1 MAEQGLSIRP
11 FLIKDPF
18 QEVRQERG
26 CDRRCQDMGACAPKI
41 SVTVSAIKP
50 PSGGQQTQDV
60 LISAP
65 GHDLCGSFRSGVCM
79 LGDCFCN
86 PSIEFRGSDRDQSH
100 AGGLLS
106 SPWDHREWWRLE
118 LSAACRAFF
127 PEARK
132 RTGSA
137 YQQSTMTRK
146 AAQAPTALHPMSSI
160 TFCSTT

>member
-26 CDRRCQDMGACAPKI
+26 CDRRCQDMGARAPKI

-65 GHDLCGSFRSGVCM
+65 GHDLCCSFRSGVCM

-100 AGGLLS
+100 AGGPPFIS
-106 SPWDHREWWRLE
+106 S
-118 LSAACRAFF
+118 
-127 PEARK
+127 
-132 RTGSA
+132 GS
-137 YQQSTMTRK
+137 SRMV
-146 AAQAPTALHPMSSI
+146 
-160 TFCSTT
+160 